1 LKTIIFSAPSGYREA
16 ALSFWPV
23 SIVVFPAAFSFI
35 NAGSD
40 PGCHSAPGGKLARC
54 AAGMW
59 GHWPPAV
66 GVRYV
71 VLPPSSNQSLHNMRF
86 QKWSKVK
93 LLMFNAA
100 QHAMQLLALGGQGME
115 ILGIKNC
122 MQKRNL

>member
-1 LKTIIFSAPSGYREA
+1 MITTFCDNGRA
-16 ALSFWPV
+16 ANV
-23 SIVVFPAAFSFI
+23 SQ
-35 NAGSD
+35 
-40 PGCHSAPGGKLARC
+40 R
-54 AAGMW
+54 
-59 GHWPPAV
+59 
-66 GVRYV
+66 
-71 VLPPSSNQSLHNMRF
+71 RF